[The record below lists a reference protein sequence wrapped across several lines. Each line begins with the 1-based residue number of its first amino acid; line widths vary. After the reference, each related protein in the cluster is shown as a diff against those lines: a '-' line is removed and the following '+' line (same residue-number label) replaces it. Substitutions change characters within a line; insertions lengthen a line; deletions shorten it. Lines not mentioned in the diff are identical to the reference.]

1 MSNGIESADVVKL
14 SQRMWCTNKGGLL
27 DCLPACGREG
37 DGGVDS
43 VLGRTTGACFPGK
56 EKSSFLKN

>member
-14 SQRMWCTNKGGLL
+14 SQNKGGLL
-27 DCLPACGREG
+27 DCLPARGREG